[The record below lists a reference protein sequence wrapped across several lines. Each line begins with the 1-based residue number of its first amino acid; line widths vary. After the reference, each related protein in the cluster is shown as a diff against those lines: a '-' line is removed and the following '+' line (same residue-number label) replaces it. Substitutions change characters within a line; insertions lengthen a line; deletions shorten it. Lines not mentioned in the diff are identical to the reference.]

1 MQLFDVVEK
10 QATCCSERIHIWE
23 QDLSFVLCELIH
35 GDFDEAYLRNQTIQ
49 KPGAYTATIPKTNHG
64 SYTDLAGVSPIINE
78 AGADVAANFQLI
90 NELSLSFFDQ
100 HLKGITDH
108 TLDAFGLRI
117 LKLT

>member
-1 MQLFDVVEK
+1 MI
-10 QATCCSERIHIWE
+10 R
-23 QDLSFVLCELIH
+23 

-100 HLKGITDH
+100 HLKEITGIPWMT
-108 TLDAFGLRI
+108 FGLRI